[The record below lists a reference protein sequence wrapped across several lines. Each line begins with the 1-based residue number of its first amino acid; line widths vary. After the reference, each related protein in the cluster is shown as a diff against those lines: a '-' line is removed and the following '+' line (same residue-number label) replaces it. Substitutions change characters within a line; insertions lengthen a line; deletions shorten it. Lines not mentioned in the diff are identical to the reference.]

1 MDKKGYTL
9 IELIAVVVIIAM
21 VAIIIVINFDRI
33 LGKSDDKKEAA
44 FKADIEKAACVYV
57 DLKENSI
64 FKSSCYP
71 NTCTVTVA
79 NLISSGLVKDDEID
93 PVTNNVVSKTL
104 TVSVTWDN
112 EGTKSCTLN
121 R

>member
-1 MDKKGYTL
+1 MNKKGYTL

-21 VAIIIVINFDRI
+21 VAIIIVVNFDKI
-33 LGKSDDKKEAA
+33 LGKSDDKKVSA
-44 FKADIEKAACVYV
+44 FESDLEKAACVYV
-57 DLKENSI
+57 DLKENNV

-79 NLISSGLVKDDEID
+79 SLISSGLVKDDTID
-93 PVTNNVVSKTL
+93 PVTNNTVSKTL

-112 EGTKSCTLN
+112 EGTKNCTLN